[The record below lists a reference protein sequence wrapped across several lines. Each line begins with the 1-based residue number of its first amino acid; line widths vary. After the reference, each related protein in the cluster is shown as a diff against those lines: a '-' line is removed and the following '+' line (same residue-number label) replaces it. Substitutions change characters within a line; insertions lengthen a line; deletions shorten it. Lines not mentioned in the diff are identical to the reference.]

1 MTAALT
7 PRADRSPTRPP
18 EERGTTTVADVVVE
32 RTAAQVAREVGAA
45 TGLRRHVAGRG
56 FGRPAVR
63 AHAEVDGAVTSLRLD
78 LGVQFP
84 APVRQV
90 TREVRTHVVDRV
102 SQWCGMRVDHVDI
115 TVAALPRPTADER
128 RVR

>member
-1 MTAALT
+1 MTASSA
-7 PRADRSPTRPP
+7 PRATGPAVLPP

-32 RTAAQVAREVGAA
+32 RTAAEVAREVGAA
-45 TGLRRHVAGRG
+45 TGLRRHLAGRAIG
-56 FGRPAVR
+56 SPVVR
-63 AHAEVDGAVTSLRLD
+63 AHADVDGGVTSLRLD
-78 LGVQFP
+78 LGVEFP

-90 TREVRTHVVDRV
+90 TRAVRTQVVDRV

-115 TVAALPRPTADER
+115 TVAALPRPTVDER